1 MSMATQNHKNATK
14 SFFGVVESKN
24 SELFFNFLRLM
35 FEIDILVC
43 GESRNMI
50 FINQT
55 RV

>member
-1 MSMATQNHKNATK
+1 
-14 SFFGVVESKN
+14 
-24 SELFFNFLRLM
+24 LM

-55 RV
+55 RVWLPR